1 MIGPSGTGEN
11 SWYSFCQS
19 KAQEIA
25 IHHWQ
30 RRECELQHQEQFPVS
45 GYPHRSYASNLSK
58 ICWCPFC
65 ALAQALMIFQIGGVN
80 SKSTASLV
88 LVLLS
93 ALSLVGSIVGALLV
107 DRASRKKMMLISL
120 GILLFGFAALS
131 FFSITNKLCLPLPLS
146 FQQNVFQG

>member
-1 MIGPSGTGEN
+1 
-11 SWYSFCQS
+11 
-19 KAQEIA
+19 
-25 IHHWQ
+25 
-30 RRECELQHQEQFPVS
+30 
-45 GYPHRSYASNLSK
+45 
-58 ICWCPFC
+58 
-65 ALAQALMIFQIGGVN
+65 MIFQIGGVN

-131 FFSITNKLCLPLPLS
+131 FFFL
-146 FQQNVFQG
+146 